1 MKYIYLLIVTLFLSC
16 QKEIP
21 PVTPPS
27 NPIVFTDDIQ
37 NSTWILKDIE
47 FQNQTSVYNDTLIFL
62 SDSILIYNKD
72 TSNYEFYQTANNMYQ
87 LRLQQS
93 PVGYIDT
100 DLTSGDLI
108 RGSLFKQVFYNVY
121 ILSNRYKI
129 TLQRLK

>member
-1 MKYIYLLIVTLFLSC
+1 MKYIYLLIITLFLSC

-21 PVTPPS
+21 PVIPTS

-47 FQNQTSVYNDTLIFL
+47 FRNQIIIYNDTMIFL

-72 TSNYEFYQTANNMYQ
+72 TSSYEFYQTAPEMYQ
-87 LRLQQS
+87 LRLRQS

-121 ILSNRYKI
+121 ILSNKYKI